1 MLMAGN
7 SKFNFQITLMS
18 QGSSFIH
25 TDFLLENDLA
35 KALYHNYAVKLPI
48 IDYHNHLPP
57 KQISENIIFDNI
69 THLWLQGDHYKWR
82 AMRALGVNEK
92 YITGQS
98 SDLEKFVK
106 FAEVTPYMVRNPLYH
121 WTHLEL
127 SRYFDINE
135 LLSANNAVNV
145 YEKTAALLQTEAFTT
160 QALLYKMNVE
170 TLCTTEDPID
180 TLEHHIKLR
189 KSTFKTKVST
199 AFRPD
204 QSLFIRGEKYNSY
217 LDQLS
222 EAADHEIV
230 NYTDLCEALRKRME
244 FFHDQGCRL
253 SDHGL
258 EYLPYL
264 EASES
269 DINRIFKNRR
279 RGEMVSKE
287 EEAQFQTALLLFLGK
302 SYHTL
307 GWVQQ
312 FHLGAMRNNNT
323 RMYHKLGP
331 DTGWDSIGCY
341 PQAHGL
347 SRFLDALDQTNQLTK
362 TILYNLNPADN
373 EIMATMIGNFNDGSS
388 RGKVQWGSGWWFLD
402 QLEGMTDQIN
412 TLSNMGMISC
422 FIGMLTDSRSFLSFP
437 RHEYFRRLICN
448 LFGEDMKKGRI
459 PNDLEFIGGIIQD
472 ICYRNAKSYF
482 NF

>member
-1 MLMAGN
+1 
-7 SKFNFQITLMS
+7 MS

-25 TDFLLENDLA
+25 TDFLLENDQA
-35 KALYHNYAVKLPI
+35 KALYHNYAAKLPI

-135 LLSANNAVNV
+135 LLSAKNAVNV
-145 YEKTAALLQTEAFTT
+145 YEKTAASLQTEAFTT

-180 TLEHHIKLR
+180 TLEHHIKLK

-230 NYTDLCEALRKRME
+230 NYTDLCEALCKRME

-264 EASES
+264 EATES
-269 DINRIFKNRR
+269 DINRIFNKRR

-331 DTGWDSIGCY
+331 DTGWDSIGNY

-373 EIMATMIGNFNDGSS
+373 EIMATMIGNFNDGNS

-412 TLSNMGMISC
+412 TLSNMGMISS

>member
-1 MLMAGN
+1 
-7 SKFNFQITLMS
+7 MS
-18 QGSSFIH
+18 QGISFIN
-25 TDFLLENDLA
+25 TDFLLKNDQA
-35 KALYHNYAVKLPI
+35 KVLYHDYAAQLPI
-48 IDYHNHLPP
+48 IDYHNHLSP
-57 KQISENIIFDNI
+57 KQIGDNFTFPNI
-69 THLWLQGDHYKWR
+69 TQLWLDGDHYKWR
-82 AMRALGVNEK
+82 ALRTLGVEEK
-92 YITGQS
+92 YITGHA
-98 SDLEKFVK
+98 SDREKFLK
-106 FAEVTPYMVRNPLYH
+106 FAEATPYMVRNPLYH

-145 YEKTAALLQTEAFTT
+145 YEETAALLQTEAFTT
-160 QALLYKMNVE
+160 QALLHKMNVE

-180 TLEHHIKLR
+180 TLEHHIKLK
-189 KSTFKTKVST
+189 KSAFKTKVST

-204 QSLFIRGEKYNSY
+204 QSLFIRSEKYNSY
-217 LDQLS
+217 LDQLG

-230 NYTDLCEALRKRME
+230 NYTDLCKALRKRME
-244 FFHDQGCRL
+244 FFHNQGCRL

-264 EASES
+264 EATES

-279 RGEMVSKE
+279 HGEMITKD

-331 DTGWDSIGCY
+331 DTGWDSIGSY

-448 LFGEDMKKGRI
+448 LFGEDMKKGQI
-459 PNDLEFIGGIIQD
+459 PNDLEFIGGIIQE

>member
-7 SKFNFQITLMS
+7 LKFNFQITLMS

-35 KALYHNYAVKLPI
+35 KALYHNYAAKLPI

-230 NYTDLCEALRKRME
+230 NYTDLFEALRKRME

-331 DTGWDSIGCY
+331 DTGWDSIGSY